1 MKAVCGEYR
10 AHNADVYM
18 REDCDIDDLVDV
30 IEGSRI
36 YIPCIYAVNKIV
48 RAPLIPPLKLVLA
61 ASFPAARFAS
71 AHKAALPRPWPTAA
85 ALKTQT
91 SYNSLAHNHQL
102 NFAAAQP
109 APVNA
114 TVHDCTARL
123 GAPAVVGAVECRLS
137 CSHEEDSVQI

>member
-61 ASFPAARFAS
+61 APFPAATFCIGAQSRPS
-71 AHKAALPRPWPTAA
+71 AP
-85 ALKTQT
+85 
-91 SYNSLAHNHQL
+91 LAH
-102 NFAAAQP
+102 
-109 APVNA
+109 
-114 TVHDCTARL
+114 
-123 GAPAVVGAVECRLS
+123 S
-137 CSHEEDSVQI
+137 CSPENSNVI